1 MFVTTYQ
8 TLSLL
13 TSYEYILLAT
23 DGGPFYQTE
32 VLPLYIFHNA
42 INDFEFGYG
51 AALSIGLMAVGTVLS
66 LVYWR
71 VFRFGSRG
79 AAAQRIE
86 VES

>member
-42 INDFEFGYG
+42 ISDFEFGYG
-51 AALSIGLMAVGTVLS
+51 AALSIGLMGIGTVLA
-66 LVYWR
+66 LIYWR
-71 VFRFGSRG
+71 VFRFSSQG
-79 AAAQRIE
+79 AAAARIE